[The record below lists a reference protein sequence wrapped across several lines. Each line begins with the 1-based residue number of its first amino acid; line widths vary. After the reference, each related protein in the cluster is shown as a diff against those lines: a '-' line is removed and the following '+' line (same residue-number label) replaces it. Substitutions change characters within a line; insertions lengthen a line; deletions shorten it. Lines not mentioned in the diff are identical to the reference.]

1 MGYNPP
7 TSAIPSGFRW
17 LTTITPPKYGL
28 SILVSQIFS
37 KCENGNHGM
46 GCPTL
51 KNVPTV
57 ILKQLGK
64 SNVTVKE
71 FTEFMFSMKYDNNA
85 KYNVVVVGITIAF
98 LLLMLLALRYVNFQ
112 KR

>member
-71 FTEFMFSMKYDNNA
+71 FTEFMFSMKYDDAFN
-85 KYNVVVVGITIAF
+85 YTMIVLCFTIAF
-98 LLLMLLALRYVNFQ
+98 LLLTLLSMRCANHE